1 MNNIKKLIK
10 SAKVVLIRK
19 IIIHNLKGFKKHY
32 LKDKFNQLLIK
43 IERLQWEELNL
54 LQVVFKMLLISN
66 NLKKPLKQIV
76 NQQV

>member
-1 MNNIKKLIK
+1 MSNIKKLIK

-19 IIIHNLKGFKKHY
+19 IIIHNLKGFKKDYH
-32 LKDKFNQLLIK
+32 KDKFNQLLIK
-43 IERLQWEELNL
+43 IERIQWVELNL

-66 NLKKPLKQIV
+66 NLKKPRKRIV